1 MTDEKFLVLTNN
13 PLLYQE
19 AVRIPFP
26 VLFYQEKLERLAER
40 AVKLRKQG
48 YCFCA
53 DPLGGY
59 YFRYNPYH
67 TLFLE
72 RQKKEQKKEKDDCLN
87 DTVLW
92 EALTNSIMGWEQ
104 MEKQEKEEKML
115 EDYQA
120 LDQSIAQSTIRV
132 LLGGKES
139 CRSRKSCGRIF
150 CQETDGERRLA
161 CLMRKLYRFRAA
173 FPWKI

>member
-26 VLFYQEKLERLAER
+26 VHFYQEKLERLAER

-132 LLGGKES
+132 LLGGKE
-139 CRSRKSCGRIF
+139 
-150 CQETDGERRLA
+150 
-161 CLMRKLYRFRAA
+161 Y
-173 FPWKI
+173 

>member
-53 DPLGGY
+53 DPL
-59 YFRYNPYH
+59 
-67 TLFLE
+67 E
-72 RQKKEQKKEKDDCLN
+72 
-87 DTVLW
+87 DTIFVI
-92 EALTNSIMGWEQ
+92 TH
-104 MEKQEKEEKML
+104 
-115 EDYQA
+115 
-120 LDQSIAQSTIRV
+120 TIRFFWKDRKRAEE
-132 LLGGKES
+132 GK
-139 CRSRKSCGRIF
+139 G
-150 CQETDGERRLA
+150 
-161 CLMRKLYRFRAA
+161 
-173 FPWKI
+173 

>member
-59 YFRYNPYH
+59 YFRITH
-67 TLFLE
+67 TIRFFWK
-72 RQKKEQKKEKDDCLN
+72 RQKKR
-87 DTVLW
+87 
-92 EALTNSIMGWEQ
+92 A
-104 MEKQEKEEKML
+104 EE
-115 EDYQA
+115 
-120 LDQSIAQSTIRV
+120 
-132 LLGGKES
+132 GK
-139 CRSRKSCGRIF
+139 G
-150 CQETDGERRLA
+150 
-161 CLMRKLYRFRAA
+161 
-173 FPWKI
+173 

>member
-1 MTDEKFLVLTNN
+1 M
-13 PLLYQE
+13 
-19 AVRIPFP
+19 
-26 VLFYQEKLERLAER
+26 ERLAER
-40 AVKLRKQG
+40 ADQIKKARLLLLCGSSGRILFSVITHI
-48 YCFCA
+48 
-53 DPLGGY
+53 
-59 YFRYNPYH
+59 H

-132 LLGGKES
+132 LLGGKE
-139 CRSRKSCGRIF
+139 
-150 CQETDGERRLA
+150 
-161 CLMRKLYRFRAA
+161 Y
-173 FPWKI
+173 

>member
-92 EALTNSIMGWEQ
+92 EALTNSIM
-104 MEKQEKEEKML
+104 
-115 EDYQA
+115 A
-120 LDQSIAQSTIRV
+120 
-132 LLGGKES
+132 
-139 CRSRKSCGRIF
+139 
-150 CQETDGERRLA
+150 
-161 CLMRKLYRFRAA
+161 
-173 FPWKI
+173 

>member
-120 LDQSIAQSTIRV
+120 LDQSLHKA
-132 LLGGKES
+132 
-139 CRSRKSCGRIF
+139 RSGYFLEERNTDKNPAEAEKAAAGFFVRKR
-150 CQETDGERRLA
+150 TERDA
-161 CLMRKLYRFRAA
+161 W
-173 FPWKI
+173 PV